1 MTTKWFGACAALSTV
16 VFGTAFGQQ
25 KGQYVL
31 GTNGLNA
38 GIMPPPGFSY
48 GNQSTVYGASR
59 LRGPDGVVVPVA
71 GSFDMVINQNFFVYT
86 SKFKLLGGTFGSV
99 FDLVIANASL
109 TAPVIGV
116 ASGGAGPSDI
126 YVQPFT
132 LGYHF
137 SRADLTVAFGFI
149 APTGRFTPD
158 TAATGNI
165 GSGYWGYLPSVASTI
180 YLTKNKE
187 TTLSVYSN
195 YEFHGK
201 KRYTNITPG
210 QAVSFEWGFG
220 QLVPVRKNYLQFG
233 AVGYGQWQTSMNS
246 GSVPPAVRDARYS
259 VAAIGPQVTFI
270 VPKWNL
276 NIFAGM
282 SRSLAPPPGSKAARL
297 TIGAAIAFPVTK

>member
-16 VFGTAFGQQ
+16 VFGTALGQQ
-25 KGQYVL
+25 KGQYLL
-31 GTNGLNA
+31 GMNGLNA
-38 GIMPPPGFSY
+38 GIQPPPGFSY
-48 GNQSTVYGASR
+48 GNLSTIYGASR
-59 LRGPDGVVVPVA
+59 LRGPDGVIVPTT
-71 GSFDMVINQNFFVYT
+71 GSFDMVINQNLFVYT
-86 SKFKLLGGTFGSV
+86 SKFKMLGGTFGSM

-116 ASGGAGPSDI
+116 ASGGAGVSDI

-158 TAATGNI
+158 TSATENI

-180 YLTKNKE
+180 YLTKNRE
-187 TTLSVYSN
+187 TTLSVFSA

-220 QLVPVRKNYLQFG
+220 QLLPVRRNYLQFG
-233 AVGYGQWQTSMNS
+233 AVGYGQWQTTMNT
-246 GSVPPAVRDARYS
+246 GSLPPAIRDAHYS
-259 VAAIGPQVTFI
+259 VAAIGPQVTFM

-276 NIFAGM
+276 NIFARYEPEFGA
-282 SRSLAPPPGSKAARL
+282 SARLEGNTL
-297 TIGAAIAFPVTK
+297 TIGGAIAFPVTK

>member
-1 MTTKWFGACAALSTV
+1 MRTRWMGACAALSTLAY
-16 VFGTAFGQQ
+16 GTAFGQQ

-48 GNQSTVYGASR
+48 ANQSTIYGASR
-59 LRGPDGVVVPVA
+59 LRGPDGVIVPTA
-71 GSFDMVINQNFFVYT
+71 GSFDMVLNQNFFAYI
-86 SKFKLLGGTFGSV
+86 SKFKLFGGTFGST
-99 FDLVIANASL
+99 FDLVLANASL
-109 TAPVIGV
+109 TAPVIGGE
-116 ASGGAGPSDI
+116 SGGVGVSDI

-137 SRADLTVAFGFI
+137 SRADLTVGFGFF

-158 TAATGNI
+158 PSAQDNI
-165 GSGYWGYLPSVASTI
+165 GSGYWGYLPSVGSTI
-180 YLTKNKE
+180 YLSKNKE
-187 TTLSVYSN
+187 TTLSVFSA

-220 QLVPVRKNYLQFG
+220 QRLPVRKSFLQIG
-233 AVGYGQWQTSMNS
+233 AVGYGQWQTTMTG
-246 GSVPPAVRDARYS
+246 GSVPPAIQDARYA

-270 VPKWNL
+270 VPKWNF
-276 NIFAGM
+276 NIFARYEPEFGA
-282 SRSLAPPPGSKAARL
+282 SARVEGSTL